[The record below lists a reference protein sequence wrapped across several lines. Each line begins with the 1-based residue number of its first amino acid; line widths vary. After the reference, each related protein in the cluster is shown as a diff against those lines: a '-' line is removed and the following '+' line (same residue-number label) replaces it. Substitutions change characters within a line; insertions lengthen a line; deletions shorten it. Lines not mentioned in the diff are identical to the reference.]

1 MIGRIG
7 MERFAEMRQR
17 VVREIKTTFAS
28 HYTQEISLEEMLQP
42 DNIKAYAKQGT
53 GAKYL
58 VNPHK

>member
-1 MIGRIG
+1 
-7 MERFAEMRQR
+7 
-17 VVREIKTTFAS
+17 
-28 HYTQEISLEEMLQP
+28 LEEMLQP